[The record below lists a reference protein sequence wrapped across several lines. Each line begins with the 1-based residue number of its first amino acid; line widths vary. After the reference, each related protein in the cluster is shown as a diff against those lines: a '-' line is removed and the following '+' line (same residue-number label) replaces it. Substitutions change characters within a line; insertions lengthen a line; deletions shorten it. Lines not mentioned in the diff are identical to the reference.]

1 MSENLKEIAKKLNEN
16 RLDIQAEIVLDQV
29 LKTKKLRVEDIS
41 IHNKGTFMRS
51 YRRDVFK
58 TTGNNE
64 TGTLDVQLVRNGIYD
79 GLPRG
84 LFHETIKHDTE
95 KSFNEIRQQGKR
107 EERSARKLFA
117 PLENEFFIQ
126 KLLIQREENKLTTDL
141 SNSESSFLLDIW
153 GLKNRVDTSY
163 VFLLTNLLPL
173 AHRISKDK
181 ILIAK
186 ALEEI
191 LNEKVSITKKWETL
205 KNKNIPKQEDE
216 ILGVNTILEVKE
228 TNYKMPTYVI
238 HILLDNPLDYEK
250 YLKNGICYNLISVFC
265 EYFVP
270 LEIEWRLSVSTSKNE
285 NYFTLDSSES
295 AVLGLA
301 TTI

>member
-117 PLENEFFIQ
+117 PLENEFFVQ

-205 KNKNIPKQEDE
+205 KNKNTPKQEDE

-270 LEIEWRLSVSTSKNE
+270 LEIEWRLSVSTSKKE